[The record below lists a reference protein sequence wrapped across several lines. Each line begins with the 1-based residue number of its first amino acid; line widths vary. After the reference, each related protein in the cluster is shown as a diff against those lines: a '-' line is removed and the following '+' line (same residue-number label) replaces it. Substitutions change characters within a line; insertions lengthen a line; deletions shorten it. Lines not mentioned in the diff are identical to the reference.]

1 MTQSDGFPQA
11 ITATLS
17 ARKEITIVTGPSDRP
32 RETVIWVAVD
42 DRGRVWV
49 RSVRGPRG
57 RWYRDLSADPQA
69 AIDLGDGEIGVKA
82 LPAGGA
88 DDVQACSDALRA
100 KYAGNASLASML
112 APETLPTTVQ
122 LVPR

>member
-1 MTQSDGFPQA
+1 MRT
-11 ITATLS
+11 
-17 ARKEITIVTGPSDRP
+17 RKEISILTGPPAQP
-32 RETVIWVAVD
+32 RATIIWVVVD
-42 DRGRVWV
+42 GDDRVWV

-57 RWYRDLSADPQA
+57 RWYRDLTADPRA
-69 AIDLGDGEIGVKA
+69 AIDLGGGEIPVGA
-82 LPAGGA
+82 LPSS
-88 DDVQACSDALRA
+88 DDASVRACTAALRA